1 MTPSRRPIE
10 ASDARPERRGVVTN
24 ASRDRDREWLEQEL
38 RSEPHQK
45 LLRWLQRKD
54 PFLRQ
59 FSTWAAVIAFMRNG
73 TSRDPRKDE
82 ILRPIFEAHAQE
94 EDPRWRAILLAIFW
108 PGLES
113 IHVQKRHWDPD
124 PDEHWQNIVWTF
136 LHVLCRIDVTRR
148 PDRLV
153 QKVYN
158 DTVHH
163 LYDNYRRAWDRT
175 NRECHADPEE
185 IDALVG
191 GGEGIDFAGIELR
204 EAQGM
209 EIERLREHIDT
220 GRITEADVLLLIGTR
235 VYGTS
240 VADYARE
247 TGMDY
252 QVAKKRRQRAEA
264 AIGRFEEGDR

>member
-1 MTPSRRPIE
+1 MANS
-10 ASDARPERRGVVTN
+10 
-24 ASRDRDREWLEQEL
+24 SRDREREWLEQEL
-38 RSEPHQK
+38 RSTQHQQ
-45 LLRWLQRKD
+45 LLRWLQRNE

-59 FSTWAAVIAFMRNG
+59 FRTWADVITFMRSG
-73 TSRDPRKDE
+73 TSTDPRKDE

-94 EDPRWRAILLAIFW
+94 KAPHWRAILMAIFW

-124 PDEHWQNIVWTF
+124 PDDRWQNVVWTF
-136 LHVLCRIDVTRR
+136 LHVLCRVDVTQR
-148 PDRLV
+148 PNRLV

-163 LYDNYRRAWDRT
+163 LYDDYRRAWDRT

-191 GGEGIDFAGIELR
+191 GVEGIDVAGIERR
-204 EAQGM
+204 EAQRI
-209 EIERLREHIDT
+209 EIERLREHMDA
-220 GRITEADVLLLIGTR
+220 GRITTADGLLLIGTR

-240 VADYARE
+240 VADYARD
-247 TGMDY
+247 TGVAY

-264 AIGRFEEGDR
+264 AIGRFEKAQR